1 MCNLI
6 ISVSILDKNSI
17 FMVICL
23 PCGTFIWPPGK
34 IMCLNFIL
42 FCLPKV
48 KYSQLKLKTS
58 VANYSVP
65 LQDYKV
71 PSIVVSGGVEIVN
84 FLHFDESGK
93 ILLVSSSTLSPN
105 SYPHPLHT
113 THNINTHKTPNVNTY
128 SLLIS
133 CLMKNSTLANST
145 PHLWHSIKIANERNN
160 LHTSQNP
167 NLEFGFWN
175 WVQAWL

>member
-1 MCNLI
+1 MLAILYHCRI
-6 ISVSILDKNSI
+6 IKFQVL
-17 FMVICL
+17 L
-23 PCGTFIWPPGK
+23 
-34 IMCLNFIL
+34 
-42 FCLPKV
+42 
-48 KYSQLKLKTS
+48 
-58 VANYSVP
+58 
-65 LQDYKV
+65 LQ
-71 PSIVVSGGVEIVN
+71 GGEIVN

-145 PHLWHSIKIANERNN
+145 PHLWHYIKIANERNN
-160 LHTSQNP
+160 LHSSLNP
-167 NLEFGFWN
+167 NLKFEFWN
-175 WVQAWL
+175 WVHLDTGLNLTSMHKNAKAFNIKTTTCRNIEKNILYKFYVEYFCLL